1 MPILASMRADR
12 LLSILFL
19 LQAHGRLSAREL
31 AARLEVSDRTIAR
44 DMEALSIAGVPVYA
58 ERGRSGGWQLTEDY
72 RTDLTGLTEPE
83 LRSLVMATMPGV
95 LADLGLGEAADRAV
109 AKLLAA
115 LPDARRREAESA
127 RRYLHVDPGGWRRT
141 EEVAPALPLLDEALR
156 TGRRIRMRYERMF
169 DAGGPTERTVDP
181 LGLVAKGSVWYLVAG
196 VADQVR
202 TYRASRIHD
211 VEILDDRASRP
222 EDFDLAEFWGRS
234 RQEFERKLPSFLA
247 VIRLSPAALGKVRAG
262 RWRYARILEE
272 SEPDPDGW
280 TTCTLRTDG
289 IEVAHD
295 LVLGLGADAD
305 VLDPMDLR
313 SAVLAD
319 ARAMVGRAA
328 GNDS

>member
-1 MPILASMRADR
+1 MRADR

-109 AKLLAA
+109 AKLLSA

-141 EEVAPALPLLDEALR
+141 EQVAPELPTLDEALR

-169 DAGGPTERTVDP
+169 DGGGPSERTVDP

-196 VADQVR
+196 VEGQVR

-211 VEILDDRASRP
+211 VEILGDAAARP
-222 EDFDLAEFWGRS
+222 DGFDLAEFWGRS
-234 RQEFERKLPSFLA
+234 RQEFERKLPTFLA
-247 VIRLSPAALGKVRAG
+247 VVRLGPAALGKIKAG
-262 RWRYARILEE
+262 WWRYARILEE
-272 SEPDPDGW
+272 SEPDLDGW
-280 TTCTLRTDG
+280 ATCTLRTDG
-289 IEVAHD
+289 IEVARD
-295 LVLGLGADAD
+295 VVLGLGAEAD
-305 VLDPMDLR
+305 VVDPAELR
-313 SAVLAD
+313 AAVLAA
-319 ARAMVGRAA
+319 ARAALGGAR

>member
-1 MPILASMRADR
+1 MRADR

-109 AKLLAA
+109 AKLLSA
-115 LPDARRREAESA
+115 LPDARRREAEAA
-127 RRYLHVDPGGWRRT
+127 RSYLHVDPGGWRRT
-141 EEVAPALPLLDEALR
+141 EEVATALPLLDEALR
-156 TGRRIRMRYERMF
+156 RGRRIRMQYERMF
-169 DAGGPTERTVDP
+169 DGGGPSERTVDP

-196 VADQVR
+196 IEAQVR

-211 VEILDDRASRP
+211 VEILDDAAARP
-222 EDFDLAEFWGRS
+222 DGFDLAEFWGRS
-234 RQEFERKLPSFLA
+234 RQEFEQKLPSFLA
-247 VIRLSPAALGKVRAG
+247 VVRLAPAAHSRVRAG
-262 RWRYARILEE
+262 WWRYARILEE
-272 SEPDPDGW
+272 SEPDANGW

-289 IEVAHD
+289 LEVARD
-295 LVLGLGADAD
+295 VVLGLGSEAR
-305 VLDPMDLR
+305 VVDPPELR
-313 SAVLAD
+313 TAVLAA
-319 ARAMVGRAA
+319 ARAAIDGAG